1 MTDPIPD
8 TPIRSKQKPRGIV
21 VFALFLVLL
30 VIGGWYVGR
39 PSKAPVSS
47 ARAPRTP
54 VQGEHLFNQVMLA
67 LQQRYVDSI
76 DVGVLY
82 EKAVSGMLDELGD
95 PYTTFLPADRLKA
108 LGEQITGVYGGIGLQ
123 VNKRDGILTVIEPFP
138 GSPAYKAGV
147 QMGDRL
153 VAIDDVKTETMLP
166 EEVGKYGKGTP
177 GTKVVLTLERA
188 GVPKRFQ
195 VSVVRDSVHR
205 PAVARSLILAN
216 NVAYVDIN
224 VFGTRT
230 TDELQTAVDS
240 LVKAGAK
247 SLIIDLRGNPGG
259 LLEQGVSAAE
269 LFLDPG
275 QGIVQLRS
283 RPGVLGD
290 NYGDREPQRWPN
302 LAISV
307 LMDHGSASA
316 SEIVAGALQD
326 HDRAIIV
333 GTNSFGKGSAQTVF
347 ALTNGGGVR
356 LTTARWYTPSGRSIS
371 RPLPTEIEIDANN
384 PRAPRDTARPV
395 FKTDAGRKVLG
406 GGGIIPDVV
415 ANDSVAPL
423 ALQALTRAM
432 GPKVADLRDAIASE
446 ALVIKRSGKLSG
458 PTATVTPEMLNGL
471 YANLVQRKAAPER
484 ALYDGAAEWIAR
496 SLGYEM
502 TRVAFGIEAEFL
514 RRAQDDVA
522 LQRAAQLL
530 SGSRTPRE
538 VFAHLESPAKVEIP
552 AKR

>member
-8 TPIRSKQKPRGIV
+8 TPVRRKQKPRGIIA
-21 VFALFLVLL
+21 FALFVILL
-30 VIGGWYVGR
+30 GAGGWYAGR
-39 PSKAPVSS
+39 PSTAPASS
-47 ARAPRTP
+47 AKTSRAP
-54 VQGEHLFNQVMLA
+54 VQGEHLFDQVMMA
-67 LQQRYVDSI
+67 LQQQYVDSI
-76 DVGVLY
+76 PVSDLY

-108 LGEQITGVYGGIGLQ
+108 LGEQISGVYGGIGLN

-153 VAIDDVKTETMLP
+153 VAIDDVNTESMLP
-166 EEVGKYGKGTP
+166 EEVGKYARGTP
-177 GTKVVLTLERA
+177 GTKVSLTLERA
-188 GVPKRFQ
+188 GTPKPFR
-195 VSVVRDSVHR
+195 VTVVRDSVHR
-205 PAVARSLILAN
+205 PAVARSLLLAN

-230 TDELQTAVDS
+230 AEELQTAVDS

-275 QGIVQLRS
+275 QAIVELRS
-283 RPGVLGD
+283 RPGALAD
-290 NYGDREPQRWPN
+290 RYADREAQRWPN

-326 HDRAIIV
+326 HDRAIVV

-347 ALTNGGGVR
+347 SLTNGGGVR

-371 RPLPTEIEIDANN
+371 KPLPTEIDIDENN
-384 PRAPRDTARPV
+384 PRAPRDTTRPV
-395 FKTDAGRKVLG
+395 FKTDAGRKVVG
-406 GGGIIPDVV
+406 GGGIMPDLV
-415 ANDSVAPL
+415 ANDSVAPQ

-432 GPKVADLRDAIASE
+432 GAKVADLRDAIASE
-446 ALVIKRSGKLSG
+446 ALAIKRSGKLTG
-458 PTATVTPEMLNGL
+458 PTAPVTPEMLSGL
-471 YANLVQRKAAPER
+471 YGNLAQRKAAPDR
-484 ALYDGAAEWIAR
+484 VLFDGASEWIAR

-502 TRVAFGIEAEFL
+502 TRVSFGVEAEFL

-530 SGSRTPRE
+530 QGSRTPRE
-538 VFAHLESPAKVEIP
+538 VFAHLESRDKIEVPT
-552 AKR
+552 KR